1 MGGGFGG
8 KETQMS
14 LYACLAALLAH
25 KTGRAVKLRLDR
37 DDDMR
42 ATAAYRR
49 AVLGNLLRRFFLE
62 TSDTSRAPLRV
73 ESPLV
78 AAGE

>member
-1 MGGGFGG
+1 
-8 KETQMS
+8 
-14 LYACLAALLAH
+14 
-25 KTGRAVKLRLDR
+25 
-37 DDDMR
+37 MR
-42 ATAAYRR
+42 ATAGYRR

-62 TSDTSRAPLRV
+62 TSDTPCAPLRV